1 MLHDPGPRGSPHLP
15 HDPTASRDGRPPP
28 LALTANTERSFSR
41 SALSHDG
48 QLGDW
53 PPRVR
58 YSKWWPQAR
67 HSYSNNGMMLTFCA
81 PDLCHVQ

>member
-1 MLHDPGPRGSPHLP
+1 MLHDPGPRGSPHIP
-15 HDPTASRDGRPPP
+15 HDPAACCDGRPPP
-28 LALTANTERSFSR
+28 LVLTANAESSFWR
-41 SALSHDG
+41 SALAQGG
-48 QLGDW
+48 QLGDP

-81 PDLCHVQ
+81 PDLRHVQ